1 MGSDG
6 LGGSLGDSHGVTRWA
21 GSCDPEVPVAQGETV
36 LEITDTDRIRIITLN
51 RPDALNAFNEA
62 LYDATTDALI
72 DAAADNS
79 VAVVIITGT
88 GRSFSAGTDVVEMA
102 MRNTGGIENGRHGFP
117 GLVDHLVDFPKPLF
131 CAVNGMA
138 LGIGATMLALSD
150 LVFMSTEARIRCP
163 FTALAVA
170 PEAASSYTFP
180 AMIGRHNATWALM
193 SSEWL
198 SAQECLEMGITWK
211 VCEPEQLMEETMKHA
226 RVLASKSISS
236 LVESKKTITAAIK
249 PQIDAARERENAAF
263 AYLMGRPANIEA
275 LTALAERRQPDF
287 AAIDLADS

>member
-1 MGSDG
+1 LDNNPEP
-6 LGGSLGDSHGVTRWA
+6 LGAEGD
-21 GSCDPEVPVAQGETV
+21 TV
-36 LEITDTDRIRIITLN
+36 LEITDIDRIRVITLN

-79 VAVVIITGT
+79 VAVVVITGT

-102 MRNTGGIENGRHGFP
+102 MRNTGGVESGRHGFP
-117 GLVDHLVDFPKPLF
+117 GLVDNLVDFPKPLI

-150 LVFMSTEARIRCP
+150 LVFMSTEARVRCP

-180 AMIGRHNATWALM
+180 ALIGRHNATWALM

-211 VCEPEQLMEETMKHA
+211 VCEPDTLMEETMKHA

-236 LVESKKTITAAIK
+236 LVESKKTIMAAIK

-263 AYLMGRPANIEA
+263 AYLMGRPANMEA
-275 LTALAERRQPDF
+275 MVALAERRQPDF
-287 AAIDLADS
+287 AAIDLADFSSNS